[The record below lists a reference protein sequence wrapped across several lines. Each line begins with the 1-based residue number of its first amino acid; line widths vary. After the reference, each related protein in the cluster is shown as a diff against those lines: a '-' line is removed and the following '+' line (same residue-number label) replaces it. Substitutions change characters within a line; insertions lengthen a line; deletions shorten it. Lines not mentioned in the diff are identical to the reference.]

1 MQEAVVREY
10 TKKRQINYF
19 KITLIGISFLM
30 TALLVVAIGAL
41 FMVPDMAD
49 VWKSLKSE
57 EMIYSLKLSLWTG
70 LLSTALVALFALPIG
85 YTLSRFEFIGK
96 GFVRTIVDLPV
107 AFPELVLG
115 LCLLLLFGNTFVG
128 KIFEAMGLNFV
139 FTKQGIVAAQFFTA
153 LPYASRI
160 MKSTFDY
167 INPRMEFVSRSLGYS
182 QFETFLYVSLPLA
195 RNGIIASTVIAFA
208 RCIGTFGT
216 VLILAGGTYMKTE
229 VLPMTLYLNIS
240 YGNMGMALTSG
251 IVLVVVSFAAIY
263 VFERTEVAL

>member
-1 MQEAVVREY
+1 MQAITEQKRSVR
-10 TKKRQINYF
+10 INYF
-19 KITLIGISFLM
+19 KVSLIFVSFFI
-30 TALLVVAIGAL
+30 TALLVLAIGAL
-41 FMVPDMAD
+41 FMVPDMKD
-49 VWKSLKSE
+49 VWESMKSE
-57 EMIYSLKLSLWTG
+57 EMMYSLKLSLWTG
-70 LLSTALVALFALPIG
+70 LLSTALVALFSLPIG

-96 GFVRTIVDLPV
+96 SFVKTIIDLPV

-128 KIFEAMGLNFV
+128 KIFSAVGLNFI

-167 INPRMEFVSRSLGYS
+167 IDPRMEFVSRSLGYS
-182 QFETFLYVSLPLA
+182 MFETFLHVSLPLA
-195 RNGIIASTVIAFA
+195 RNGILASTVIAFA

-251 IVLVVVSFAAIY
+251 IVLVIVSFAAIY
-263 VFERTEVAL
+263 VFERTEVGL